1 MTAPPDNTTPSDAR
15 SATAPSLPGLPL
27 LSGEPPVALLE
38 AARQALQTGR
48 IGQAQEALERAET
61 RLLSVAVAPVQ
72 ASSPDIEH
80 IVLAIG
86 TARSAL
92 AAHDRQGAIRA
103 IDDASAAV
111 ALAAQVTT
119 PSPPPVAPRQ
129 SVPVQPIVTYALLPG
144 HWQVHG
150 AQYVWVPPETVL
162 RPVAYWR
169 YVQGRYVWRD
179 GEWVW
184 VPAHYE

>member
-1 MTAPPDNTTPSDAR
+1 
-15 SATAPSLPGLPL
+15 
-27 LSGEPPVALLE
+27 
-38 AARQALQTGR
+38 
-48 IGQAQEALERAET
+48 
-61 RLLSVAVAPVQ
+61 VQ

-80 IVLAIG
+80 VVLAIG

-111 ALAAQVTT
+111 ALADQVTT

-144 HWQVHG
+144 RWQLQG
-150 AQYVWVPPETVL
+150 AQYIWVPPETVP